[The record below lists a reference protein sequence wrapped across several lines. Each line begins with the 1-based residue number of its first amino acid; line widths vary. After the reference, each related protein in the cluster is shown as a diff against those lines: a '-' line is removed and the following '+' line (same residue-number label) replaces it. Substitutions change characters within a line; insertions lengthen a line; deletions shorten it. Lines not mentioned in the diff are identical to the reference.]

1 MGFTLIHPRGKAST
15 FQEENMAEASVTMP
29 AGERRLY
36 ARKSSGLVRTIGVFG
51 AMVFGVHCI
60 SLSSSGLIPFSW
72 VAGVWPGSSIIGV
85 LTVAMFLC
93 LFHAYTYSV
102 IGAAMPRSAADYTLA
117 SRVLSAPLAFAASWT
132 LVIFSAMVAGALIAW
147 IPKTAIPVF
156 ARTIGIIFNNQS
168 MLALADWSP
177 TPTGIIVIGSICTVI
192 TFITMILP
200 TRTILRILE
209 VGFFLGLFAWAI
221 LYFQLGTAAPD
232 AFPAAWDRFMGAGS
246 YAARI
251 ELAKA
256 NGMVINPNVAIM
268 TLAGLIMGFWIFY
281 GYYIPTFF
289 AGEVKQADTT
299 LISGS
304 WASLLTTWAIF
315 VVAAILLQRL
325 VPLEWIAAESY
336 LSNVGYSEGPTMP
349 WITFYAAI
357 LKPSFPLILIVA
369 VAWVYTLINLAQTYF
384 FYCSRIIFAWSFD
397 RLIPE
402 KVCYIHPR
410 LHSPIVAIA
419 IITLIA
425 EIGVIDAALG
435 GVMGAQLNFVFFAVA
450 TQLVPVTAV
459 TFFPYLKP
467 DLFENASAF
476 VRRKLG
482 KVPVITI
489 VGLITLAYLIW
500 MIVASFLYPA
510 VGGRIGSGTLGT
522 LFGFFLS
529 GILVFY
535 LARFYRLR
543 TEGIDL
549 KWTFQSIPPI

>member
-1 MGFTLIHPRGKAST
+1 MADVSVASG
-15 FQEENMAEASVTMP
+15 

-85 LTVAMFLC
+85 LTVAMIFC

-102 IGAAMPRSAADYTLA
+102 IGATMPRSAADYTLA
-117 SRVLSAPLAFAASWT
+117 SRALSAPLAFAASWT
-132 LVIFSAMVAGALIAW
+132 LVIFSAMVAGSLIAW

-156 ARTIGIIFNNQS
+156 ARSIGIIFNNQS

-177 TPTGIIVIGSICTVI
+177 SKTGIIVIGTVCAAI

-209 VGFFLGLFAWAI
+209 VGFFLGLLAWVI
-221 LYFQLGTAAPD
+221 LYFQLGTASAD
-232 AFPAAWDRFMGAGS
+232 SFPAAWDRFMGAGS
-246 YAARI
+246 YAGRI

-256 NGMVINPNVAIM
+256 NGMITNPNVAIM

-289 AGEVKQADTT
+289 AGEVKQADNT
-299 LISGS
+299 LIMGS
-304 WASLLTTWAIF
+304 WASLISTWAIF

-336 LSNVGYSEGPTMP
+336 LSNTGYSGGPVMP

-357 LKPSFPLILIVA
+357 LRPNFLLILIVA
-369 VAWVYTLINLAQTYF
+369 FAWVYTLINLAQTYF

-402 KVCYIHPR
+402 KVCFIHPT
-410 LHSPIVAIA
+410 LHSPIVAIT
-419 IITLIA
+419 IITVIA

-435 GVMGAQLNFVFFAVA
+435 GVMGAQLNFVFFAVC
-450 TQLVPVTAV
+450 TQLVPVLAMTL
-459 TFFPYLKP
+459 FPYLKP
-467 DLFENASAF
+467 DLFENSSAF
-476 VRRKLG
+476 VRRKVG
-482 KVPVITI
+482 NIPVITI
-489 VGLITLAYLIW
+489 VGTITMAYLLW
-500 MIVASFLYPA
+500 MIIASFAYPA
-510 VGGRIGSGTLGT
+510 VGGRIGTGTLGT
-522 LFGFFLS
+522 LAGFVIS
-529 GILVFY
+529 GLIVFY
-535 LARFYRLR
+535 VARAYRMSK
-543 TEGIDL
+543 EGIDI